1 MCVNSGWF
9 RFVCFD
15 ICGILQSVLLCGFG
29 FLLAGLCLWFLR
41 VARCSGVGSVLLDW
55 ASSRAPLSSLRGTN
69 IWVSDFAVRSRAILN
84 LPRCVRW
91 SLEKVLWAEAAG

>member
-9 RFVCFD
+9 RFVCYD
-15 ICGILQSVLLCGFG
+15 VCGIPESVLLCGFG
-29 FLLAGLCLWFLR
+29 FLLADLCLWFLR

-69 IWVSDFAVRSRAILN
+69 IWVSDSAIRSRAILS
-84 LPRCVRW
+84 LPRCVRC
-91 SLEKVLWAEAAG
+91 SLEKVLWVEAVG